1 MIRKIACGFYKTVA
15 FCLLLVLFAMALKR
29 AYPAL
34 GAKVGAWIAG
44 AEQTNASQA
53 ITVFF
58 RRLTSGEGLKKA
70 VEVFR
75 ETLQHT
81 AGG

>member
-1 MIRKIACGFYKTVA
+1 MIRRIACGFYRTIS
-15 FCLLLVLFAMALKR
+15 FCLLMVLLALVLKR
-29 AYPAL
+29 AYPAF

-44 AEQTNASQA
+44 ADRTGAVRA

-58 RRLTSGEGLKKA
+58 RNLASGAGVKRA
-70 VEVFR
+70 AEVFR
-75 ETLQHT
+75 ETLQYA